1 MSLHNPISVRK
12 RHPLIGAELTGVDLR
27 CPLDNNLFERI
38 HSLWMEN
45 LVLVF
50 PNQSLNDEQ
59 HIKFGSQFGELE
71 VHPSLAHRSSANR
84 EIYRVSN
91 VDESGN
97 IIQSSETAWQY
108 INLSWLWHT
117 DSSFRNI
124 PSKGSILHGIET
136 TKKGGHTLFANMYE
150 AYEGLETSIKKR
162 IDSLY
167 VMHDHD
173 YIIKQSRDLSKK
185 SDKGNY
191 ESLPPVRHPL
201 VQIHPVTGRRSLFLS
216 PHTMDYIVGMESN
229 ESRKLLDELIHHATS
244 EKFVYKHMW
253 ENDDIVMWDNRCTM
267 HAVEPFDNTSVRR
280 IMHRVTLVGDNQPIS
295 IVST

>member
-1 MSLHNPISVRK
+1 MPLHNSIRVKK
-12 RHPLIGAELTGVDLR
+12 RHPLIGAELTGVDLKSS
-27 CPLDNNLFERI
+27 LNNIIFERI

-71 VHPSLAHRSSANR
+71 VHPSLAHRSSENK

-97 IIQSSETAWQY
+97 IIQSNDTAWQY
-108 INLSWLWHT
+108 VNLSWLWHT
-117 DSSFRNI
+117 DSSFRKI

-136 TKKGGHTLFANMYE
+136 TKKGGNTLFSNMYE
-150 AYEGLETSIKKR
+150 AYASLDVSIKKR

-173 YIIKQSRDLSKK
+173 FIIRQSRYLSKK
-185 SDKGNY
+185 IDKGRY
-191 ESLPPVRHPL
+191 DSLPPVCHPL
-201 VQIHPVTGRRSLFLS
+201 VQKHPVTGRRSLFLS
-216 PHTMDYIVGMESN
+216 PHTMDYIVGMKRN
-229 ESRKLLDELIHHATS
+229 ESRRLLDELILHATA
-244 EKFVYKHMW
+244 EKFVYRHIW
-253 ENDDIVMWDNRCTM
+253 ENDDVVMWDNRCTM

-280 IMHRVTLVGDNQPIS
+280 VMHRVTLVGDNQPIS
-295 IVST
+295 IEIQ

>member
-1 MSLHNPISVRK
+1 MK
-12 RHPLIGAELTGVDLR
+12 
-27 CPLDNNLFERI
+27 
-38 HSLWMEN
+38 N
-45 LVLVF
+45 LVLIF

-59 HIKFGSQFGELE
+59 LIKFGSQFGELE

-97 IIQSSETAWQY
+97 IIQSNETAWQY

-136 TKKGGHTLFANMYE
+136 TKEGGLTLFANMYE

-173 YIIKQSRDLSKK
+173 YIIKQSRNLSKK
-185 SDKGNY
+185 SDKGSY
-191 ESLPPVRHPL
+191 ETCLQFAIP
-201 VQIHPVTGRRSLFLS
+201 
-216 PHTMDYIVGMESN
+216 
-229 ESRKLLDELIHHATS
+229 
-244 EKFVYKHMW
+244 
-253 ENDDIVMWDNRCTM
+253 
-267 HAVEPFDNTSVRR
+267 
-280 IMHRVTLVGDNQPIS
+280 
-295 IVST
+295 